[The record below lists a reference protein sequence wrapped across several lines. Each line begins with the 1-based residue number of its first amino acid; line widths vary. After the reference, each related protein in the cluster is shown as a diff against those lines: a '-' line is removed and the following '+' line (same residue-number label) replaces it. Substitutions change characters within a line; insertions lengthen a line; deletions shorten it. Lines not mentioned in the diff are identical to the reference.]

1 MAVTNAFHEAV
12 SAGNLRRVR
21 IMMKDS
27 LLLDSTFRTFKEMEA
42 AAKNLPGLYEPHDGR
57 DFKLD
62 KSEWNDDYMNDMQVQ
77 VISNFSHERVQHL
90 QDVVR
95 YLRPAPEPARHPSAA
110 SSRSEYHEP
119 QHKVSYEEQKR
130 RDQESGAYIGTKI
143 ATGAVVGS
151 AVGSAAGSVA
161 GVAIAAVAGVETI
174 GGIAGAAAV
183 GAALV
188 GAGAVLAGGAIV
200 YVITNKE
207 H

>member
-42 AAKNLPGLYEPHDGR
+42 AAKSLPGLYEPHDGR
-57 DFKLD
+57 EFKLD
-62 KSEWNDDYMNDMQVQ
+62 KNEWNDDYMNDIQVQ

-95 YLRPAPEPARHPSAA
+95 CLRPAPASTHHPS
-110 SSRSEYHEP
+110 SVPSQPEYHEP
-119 QHKVSYEEQKR
+119 QYKVSYEEQKR
-130 RDQESGAYIGTKI
+130 RDQQSGAYIGPKI
-143 ATGAVVGS
+143 AAGAVVG
-151 AVGSAAGSVA
+151 AAAGATIATIASVTA
-161 GVAIAAVAGVETI
+161 IGVVGAAVAG
-174 GGIAGAAAV
+174 AV
-183 GAALV
+183 
-188 GAGAVLAGGAIV
+188 AGGTAV

>member
-42 AAKNLPGLYEPHDGR
+42 AAKSLPGLYEPHDGR
-57 DFKLD
+57 EFKLD

-95 YLRPAPEPARHPSAA
+95 YLRPAPEPTHRPSTA

-143 ATGAVVGS
+143 AAGAVVG
-151 AVGSAAGSVA
+151 AAAGATIATVASVT
-161 GVAIAAVAGVETI
+161 TI
-174 GGIAGAAAV
+174 GIVGAAAV
-183 GAALV
+183 GAV
-188 GAGAVLAGGAIV
+188 AGGAAV